1 MCYVAV
7 PEIDVGAGL
16 VNYWFVGSLAGGIL
30 AESRDTR
37 SAALQALLGRRREF
51 FCEDQWQGL
60 AWDWHAGP
68 EVPEN

>member
-1 MCYVAV
+1 MCNVAV

-37 SAALQALLGRRREF
+37 SAALQALLGHRRGFF
-51 FCEDQWQGL
+51 FC
-60 AWDWHAGP
+60 
-68 EVPEN
+68 